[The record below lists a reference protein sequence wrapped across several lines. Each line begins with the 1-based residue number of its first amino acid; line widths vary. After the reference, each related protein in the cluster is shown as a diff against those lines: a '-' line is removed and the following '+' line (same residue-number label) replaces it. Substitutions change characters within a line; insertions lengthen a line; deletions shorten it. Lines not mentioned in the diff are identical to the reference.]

1 MLGTNSST
9 YTPHWLPTAGTTQKL
24 GKGGIKK
31 HKRRAQLASEAYLK
45 PEERRHE
52 IGGYFLDNSL
62 SDKRTAVY
70 HNPKKN
76 KTFMALRGTDF
87 KDVGD
92 LHMDKHI
99 LEGSQRNH
107 AFFKKDEAD
116 YDKVAAKYKGS
127 TMAATGHSAGGNRSA
142 VLSKKK
148 DIYSTGFNTGRGI
161 DQESIND
168 RNVCNGPNP
177 PSHCGKHTGHH
188 VVGDGLSML
197 DRAVN
202 TGPQFN
208 YSTKGLPLTVGKHS
222 MDNFIPTS
230 GVPLEVWQ
238 RMG

>member
-9 YTPHWLPTAGTTQKL
+9 YTPYWLPTAGATQKL
-24 GKGGIKK
+24 GKQGIQK

-99 LEGSQRNH
+99 LDGSQRDH
-107 AFFKKDEAD
+107 AFFNPRQQLIVSHFDLKS
-116 YDKVAAKYKGS
+116 VAIIALIPINRLQVRQ
-127 TMAATGHSAGGNRSA
+127 MA
-142 VLSKKK
+142 LS
-148 DIYSTGFNTGRGI
+148 
-161 DQESIND
+161 
-168 RNVCNGPNP
+168 
-177 PSHCGKHTGHH
+177 
-188 VVGDGLSML
+188 
-197 DRAVN
+197 
-202 TGPQFN
+202 
-208 YSTKGLPLTVGKHS
+208 
-222 MDNFIPTS
+222 
-230 GVPLEVWQ
+230 
-238 RMG
+238 